1 MASSGDG
8 TLCGAC
14 KAPIVGATSHTCM
27 TCDKPVHSWVMA
39 TETSYSEVK
48 RNLPAGF
55 TLGKEPSKLDN
66 SLTRWAVDLSPLEG
80 LRLAARE
87 DLRDRHTRHTEAVQK
102 VQLPHPV
109 GGQLKG
115 ARIAYGGQL
124 CTR

>member
-1 MASSGDG
+1 MRRLQGADRGRHQPHVHDLRQAGPFVGDG
-8 TLCGAC
+8 HRNVLFGGQAEPACRLHPSQGAI
-14 KAPIVGATSHTCM
+14 KTGQ
-27 TCDKPVHSWVMA
+27 
-39 TETSYSEVK
+39 
-48 RNLPAGF
+48 
-55 TLGKEPSKLDN
+55 
-66 SLTRWAVDLSPLEG
+66 LTRWAVDLSPLEG

-102 VQLPHPV
+102 VHLPHPV